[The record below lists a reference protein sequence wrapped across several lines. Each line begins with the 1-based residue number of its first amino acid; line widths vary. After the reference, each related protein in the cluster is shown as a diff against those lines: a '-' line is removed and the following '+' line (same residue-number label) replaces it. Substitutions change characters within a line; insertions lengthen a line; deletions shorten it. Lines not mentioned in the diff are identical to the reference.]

1 MMNNNKPQSKEPED
15 LRTRL
20 SKERGP
26 IDYLEVQKFFA
37 KGVILVVDAQLDLV
51 DVAEKIHA
59 DDTDC
64 IENWISAKLVV
75 RAHDEHARKWLDNN
89 TRFEAV
95 TMMPWLLV
103 QEIDNSYEEKTHE

>member
-1 MMNNNKPQSKEPED
+1 MTNNNPTSNEAED
-15 LRTRL
+15 IRTRL
-20 SKERGP
+20 LKERGP

-64 IENWISAKLVV
+64 IEGWISAKLLV
-75 RAHDEHARKWLDNN
+75 RAHDEHAKKWLDNN

-95 TMMPWLLV
+95 TMTPWVLV
-103 QEIDNSYEEKTHE
+103 QETHN

>member
-1 MMNNNKPQSKEPED
+1 MANNKQSAPDDSED

-64 IENWISAKLVV
+64 IEDWISAKLVV

-103 QEIDNSYEEKTHE
+103 QEIDNSYEEKTQ